1 MNTTSPVQLCRFEEP
16 QVISCEMTE
25 GHSVSEKVFLQCPLV
40 VVESVLLLFEMLLD
54 ETSPVVVEVLKD
66 KSLFERGL

>member
-1 MNTTSPVQLCRFEEP
+1 
-16 QVISCEMTE
+16 MTE